1 MPYFHFNLQIL
12 ETLYLTYNKNLGNKI
27 NTNINCN
34 KFISSANKK
43 VMKPDNNI
51 KLINQFNFLDN
62 SKYNNE
68 LENKKKT
75 LFLIKIMK
83 SNSNLCKSRLEKCRN

>member
-1 MPYFHFNLQIL
+1 
-12 ETLYLTYNKNLGNKI
+12 
-27 NTNINCN
+27 
-34 KFISSANKK
+34 
-43 VMKPDNNI
+43 MKPDNNI